1 VIIFAG
7 VEKFAIRDVGAPL
20 SDAARLAL
28 CGGVA
33 LYLAGHVAFRVRMGG
48 SLSYARLVAVGALA
62 VIFVA
67 GGGLAAWA
75 LAGLVTVV
83 LVALCAFET
92 MGERRA
98 APAL

>member
-1 VIIFAG
+1 
-7 VEKFAIRDVGAPL
+7 
-20 SDAARLAL
+20 
-28 CGGVA
+28 
-33 LYLAGHVAFRVRMGG
+33 MGG
-48 SLSYARLVAVGALA
+48 SVSYARLGAVGALA
-62 VIFVA
+62 VLFVA

-98 APAL
+98 APALSP